1 MVEQELE
8 EVVGFFLLETDNG
21 PGEAWIYVESLFAS
35 HRVDTN
41 NGVLGF
47 DWFPANGAVT
57 FSGELGL
64 GNGRVQCAETLEALL
79 ELG

>member
-1 MVEQELE
+1 MVVQELE
-8 EVVGFFLLETDNG
+8 EVIGFFLLKTDDG
-21 PGEAWIYVESLFAS
+21 LGEARVDVESLFAS

-41 NGVLGF
+41 NRVLGF

-64 GNGRVQCAETLEALL
+64 GNGRVQCAETLEAPL